1 MKKEKSLGYIYRLAN
16 ISNKM
21 LQATLNKDTD
31 TMAEI
36 LQYAHNTETPIL
48 SYNNEVE
55 LSAIVNLVYL
65 SARDFYR
72 IEREDK
78 AGKGFVDFIFYP
90 VRYEDKGIILELK
103 VDQTPEEAIK
113 QIKEKDYILRF
124 SFPLKRNI

>member
-1 MKKEKSLGYIYRLAN
+1 MIMAACLFQIKSYRKLCIYDEKEKSLGYIYRLAN

-78 AGKGFVDFIFYP
+78 AGKGFVDFIF
-90 VRYEDKGIILELK
+90 ILSDMK
-103 VDQTPEEAIK
+103 IRAS
-113 QIKEKDYILRF
+113 YW
-124 SFPLKRNI
+124 N